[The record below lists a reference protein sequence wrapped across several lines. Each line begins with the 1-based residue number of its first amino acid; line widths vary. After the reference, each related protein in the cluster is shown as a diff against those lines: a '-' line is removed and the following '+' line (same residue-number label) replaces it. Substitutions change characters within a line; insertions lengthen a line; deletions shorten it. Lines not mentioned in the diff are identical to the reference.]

1 MPLDPQ
7 AQELLDQMAKLGVP
21 PMHTLP
27 VEQVR
32 KNMAAIYRGDPEEVK
47 SIEDRRIPG
56 PAGEIPIRIYT
67 PEGTPPR
74 PLVVFFHGGGWAI
87 GDLDS
92 HDVLC
97 RQIANG
103 AGAVVVAVDY
113 RLAPEHKYP
122 AAAED
127 SYAATVWAVENAA
140 AIGADPNRV
149 AVVGDSAG
157 GNLAAVVSLMA
168 RDRGGPRLR
177 YQVLAY
183 PVTDYS
189 FESTSYRENAE
200 GYFLSRDSMVW
211 FWDLY
216 LPDQA
221 AGADPLASPL
231 RAKDLSGLP
240 PALVLTAEYD
250 PLCSEGDAY
259 ADRLREAGVP
269 VEHRRY
275 EGLIHGFLTRPQ
287 LDRGV
292 AAVRE
297 MNEAL
302 RRALA

>member
-7 AQELLDQMAKLGVP
+7 AQALLDQMAKLGVP
-21 PMHTLP
+21 PFHKLT
-27 VEQVR
+27 VEEAR
-32 KNMAAIYRGDPEEVK
+32 RNMAAVYRGEPQDVK
-47 SIEDRRIPG
+47 RVEDRRIPG
-56 PAGEIPIRIYT
+56 PGGEIPVRIYT
-67 PEGTPPR
+67 PESAPPL
-74 PLVVFFHGGGWAI
+74 PLVVFFHGGGWVI

-103 AGAVVVAVDY
+103 AGAVIVAVDY

-127 SYAATVWAVENAA
+127 CYAATVWAVENAA
-140 AIGADPNRV
+140 AIGADPERV
-149 AVVGDSAG
+149 AVAGDSAG
-157 GNLAAVVSLMA
+157 GNLAAAVPLMA

-183 PVTDYS
+183 PVTDFS
-189 FESTSYRENAE
+189 FESRSYVENAE
-200 GYFLSRDSMVW
+200 GYGLGRDSMAW
-211 FWDLY
+211 FWNHY
-216 LPDQA
+216 LPGEA
-221 AGADPLASPL
+221 AGADPVASPL
-231 RAKDLSGLP
+231 RAKDLGGLP

-275 EGLIHGFLTRPQ
+275 EGLIHGFLSRPQ
-287 LDRGV
+287 LDRGQ